1 MMNMAQILLASP
13 GLQSTTGISK
23 QKIISYYT
31 IISNAG
37 QQQNH
42 WNFCVTKKHCYNNQL
57 EVKLVF
63 QTAEKNDTSSFDSHT
78 NCYTHTII
86 INVQSFP
93 HTWSA
98 PAAVVMKD
106 TCELDR

>member
-23 QKIISYYT
+23 QKKISYYT

-42 WNFCVTKKHCYNNQL
+42 WNFCVTKKQL
-57 EVKLVF
+57 L
-63 QTAEKNDTSSFDSHT
+63 Q
-78 NCYTHTII
+78 
-86 INVQSFP
+86 Q
-93 HTWSA
+93 
-98 PAAVVMKD
+98 PA
-106 TCELDR
+106 